1 MTAEH
6 GNHKIYR
13 YKLDS
18 NINDLLIRFSN
29 IHKYASLDTFKEA
42 WINWCESNNKIIVG
56 EEKRLKDCGFTGD
69 VKEKMYIASRYYYRK
84 KEGKSVRNGRNGGSD
99 CDVKCKQK
107 RSYIVLDKSLLKLMD
122 AHISQF
128 IIDNN
133 YKPSTGFD
141 NFYEINKKVIET
153 EIERLINH
161 DKDKDIY
168 AKIKKTYKNRYF
180 KLR

>member
-18 NINDLLIRFSN
+18 DINDLLIRFSN
-29 IHKYASLDTFKEA
+29 IHKYDSLDTFKEA
-42 WINWCESNNKIIVG
+42 WSNWCESNNNIIVG
-56 EEKRLKDCGFTGD
+56 EEKRLQVLGFTGD

-84 KEGKSVRNGRNGGSD
+84 RERGSGGNG
-99 CDVKCKQK
+99 CEVKCKQN
-107 RSYIVLDKSLLKLMD
+107 RSYIILDKSLLKLMD

-128 IIDNN
+128 IIDID

-141 NFYEINKKVIET
+141 NFYEINKKVIEC
-153 EIERLINH
+153 EIERLINLDKDKDK